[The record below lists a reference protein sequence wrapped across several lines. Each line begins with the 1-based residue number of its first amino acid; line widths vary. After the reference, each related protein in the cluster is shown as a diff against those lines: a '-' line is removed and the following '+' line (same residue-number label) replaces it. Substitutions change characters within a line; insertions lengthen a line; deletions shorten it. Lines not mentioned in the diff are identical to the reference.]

1 MRGMRLHDPYVFEI
15 SIFKCSATFC
25 KWSPPTCELLTHPK
39 LEPFLQLPV
48 FWATKYG
55 QFIMHKTGVMP
66 AALRHLEAGLTPPLT
81 GKCST
86 QKGPVFPR
94 LHERTV
100 APAQNHQDLKISL
113 GLWRVS
119 GHRIPSGWN
128 SFGWNNNIF
137 LVLPNPIWLVVDVS
151 ISSGLPLGENKRWNQ
166 SDHSDHWW
174 KIPMEISPSL
184 GAWISEY
191 YPYHPISTMFWCHVL
206 DVSDIEKSGIRPMR
220 RPQTTQ
226 GITRIQTKWMWVKM
240 EKRCGTTAVNVQF
253 SINRPI
259 FGVPNFDPYPNERN
273 HGGSWPRLPR
283 PPGSTN
289 GSCLSQLGKQNWRPG
304 RSWSHQAWALDVR
317 PLR

>member
-66 AALRHLEAGLTPPLT
+66 AALRHFEAGLTPPLT

-128 SFGWNNNIF
+128 S
-137 LVLPNPIWLVVDVS
+137 
-151 ISSGLPLGENKRWNQ
+151 SG
-166 SDHSDHWW
+166 
-174 KIPMEISPSL
+174 
-184 GAWISEY
+184 
-191 YPYHPISTMFWCHVL
+191 
-206 DVSDIEKSGIRPMR
+206 
-220 RPQTTQ
+220 
-226 GITRIQTKWMWVKM
+226 
-240 EKRCGTTAVNVQF
+240 GTTTSFWSFRIPSGWWLTCPFLLVSRLVKTRDETNQ
-253 SINRPI
+253 II
-259 FGVPNFDPYPNERN
+259 QIIGEKYP
-273 HGGSWPRLPR
+273 WKYLP
-283 PPGSTN
+283 
-289 GSCLSQLGKQNWRPG
+289 
-304 RSWSHQAWALDVR
+304 V
-317 PLR
+317 

>member
-55 QFIMHKTGVMP
+55 QFVMHKTGVMP

-100 APAQNHQDLKISL
+100 APAQNHQDFKISL

-191 YPYHPISTMFWCHVL
+191 YPYLPCFDAMFWTFRTFQ
-206 DVSDIEKSGIRPMR
+206 SGIRPIQASKNSGDHPNPGEMDVGQNGKPR
-220 RPQTTQ
+220 GPQ
-226 GITRIQTKWMWVKM
+226 VL
-240 EKRCGTTAVNVQF
+240 VQF
-253 SINRPI
+253 SINHPI
-259 FGVPNFDPYPNERN
+259 IGVPNFDPYPNERN